1 MMGMADGIGASGTSP
16 DWARLTRFGA
26 LSISRP
32 EKITTPHGPLH
43 AEREKCLKHIDNH
56 KKRVG

>member
-1 MMGMADGIGASGTSP
+1 VIGASGTSP

-26 LSISRP
+26 LSISPP

-43 AEREKCLKHIDNH
+43 AEREKCLKHINNH